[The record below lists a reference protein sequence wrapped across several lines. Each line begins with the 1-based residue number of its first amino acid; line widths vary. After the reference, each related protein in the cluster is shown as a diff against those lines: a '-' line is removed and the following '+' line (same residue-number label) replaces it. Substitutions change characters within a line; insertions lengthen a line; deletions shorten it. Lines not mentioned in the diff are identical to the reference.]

1 MMKKVVFIV
10 SHHGSG
16 SLDLIHLLNLNPRIH
31 IQNNGSAYYHPKDL
45 TSLYEVEHKVQN
57 AAAIYGDHLVLNGN
71 LSCRAIF
78 ESCQFI
84 YVIRPAYSA
93 LNSMWASNVKYS
105 AKNLS
110 EYYCFRL
117 RRICEMAKRTPGAVL
132 LTWTDLTSA
141 AGLPLI
147 EEYLEL
153 KKPLDPSIMHFV
165 QRDEDYISAD
175 FVNRGEEAYERY
187 LYYLK
192 QLDLKTNL

>member
-1 MMKKVVFIV
+1 MKKVVFIV

-16 SLDLIHLLNLNPRIH
+16 SLDLIHLMNLNPRIH
-31 IQNNGSAYYHPKDL
+31 IQNNGSAYHNPKDL
-45 TSLYEVEHKVQN
+45 DVLCGVEHKVQN
-57 AAAIYGDHLVLNGN
+57 AAAIYGDHLVLNGT

-78 ESCQFI
+78 EACQFI
-84 YVIRPAYSA
+84 YVIRSAQSA
-93 LNSMWASNVKYS
+93 LNAMWASNVQYS
-105 AKNLS
+105 VKNLT

-132 LTWTDLTSA
+132 LTWDDLTSA

-153 KKPLDPSIMHFV
+153 KKSLEPSIMHFI
-165 QRDEDYISAD
+165 QNDEDFVPAEFIS
-175 FVNRGEEAYERY
+175 RGEESYERY